1 MPKATTRVS
10 QCKRAVAVASLLVAA
25 MATIESGRLAAQAL
39 ESDIAQD
46 SELTLLERSDS
57 GAYQRFLI
65 RLTMSGGAACLTTD
79 KDGVTSAVEISEEEA
94 LTLWRELAAEGFETI
109 ANPPPGKMLP
119 DQSHFTVRFRVKEK
133 TGGFSAYGV
142 DSLSDKRYR
151 QIVRAILKTA
161 DKPRPG
167 EGGAL

>member
-1 MPKATTRVS
+1 MLRRSVS
-10 QCKRAVAVASLLVAA
+10 RSIRAAGLAGLLAA
-25 MATIESGRLAAQAL
+25 AIAAIAAAPAAAQAL

-57 GAYQRFLI
+57 GAYRRFLI
-65 RLTMSGGAACLTTD
+65 RLTMSEGVARLTTD

-94 LTLWRELAAEGFETI
+94 LALWRDLAAEGFETI

-161 DKPRPG
+161 DKQRPG
-167 EGGAL
+167 DGGAL

>member
-1 MPKATTRVS
+1 MPRTTVS
-10 QCKRAVAVASLLVAA
+10 DRIRAVGEVLLLVAA
-25 MATIESGRLAAQAL
+25 MAAASSVPAMAQAP
-39 ESDIAQD
+39 EGDISED

-57 GAYQRFLI
+57 GAYQRFSI
-65 RLTMSGGAACLTTD
+65 RLTMSQGAARLTTD

-94 LTLWRELAAEGFETI
+94 LALWRELAAEGFETM

-151 QIVRAILKTA
+151 QIVRAILKVA
-161 DKPRPG
+161 DKQRPG